1 MKLKLK
7 NTPEQV
13 ELIKAMGSR
22 NATEAREAQEAFA
35 SFIGPVVQQVIQQAG
50 SASLI
55 FVDNEFDEDDS
66 PSYPLDLYYNE
77 NQDHIT
83 VWSQGIAG
91 GLPTSHVEGMAE
103 MKIATYRLDSAV
115 TFLKKYAR
123 RARLDVLS
131 KTIERMSQE
140 VLLKQERNAW
150 AVILKA
156 LAEAQTNG
164 SVHTLGGMDSNQ
176 FLPSDINALMTLV
189 KRINGSWAGTGNDGT
204 PSDFSAKGLTDLFL
218 SPEMME
224 DVRGFAYNPVNDLDI
239 GSKDTGPVALPD
251 NVRNDIWSSAGMSAL
266 YGVVL
271 HEMLEF
277 GNGKKY
283 NALYKTFVDA
293 GGLTHLA
300 PHASAGSRDGTLD
313 LSAGASNHEVLVGLD
328 LSRDSFIRP
337 VARHADSG
345 STFVAVPDDQFVS
358 RAERIGFYGSLE
370 EGRVCL
376 DSRAIVGLHI

>member
-22 NATEAREAQEAFA
+22 NSTEAREAQEAFA
-35 SFIGPVVQQVIQQAG
+35 AFIGPVVQQVIQQAG
-50 SASLI
+50 TASLI
-55 FVDNEFDEDDS
+55 FTDNEYDEDDS
-66 PSYPLDLYYNE
+66 PSYPLDLYYSE
-77 NQDHIT
+77 NADHIT
-83 VWSQGIAG
+83 VWSQNIAG

-103 MKIATYRLDSAV
+103 MKIATYRLDTAV

-123 RARLDVLS
+123 RARLDVLG
-131 KTIERMSQE
+131 KTIERMGQE

-150 AVILKA
+150 AVVLKA

-164 SVHTLGGMDSNQ
+164 VVHTIGGMDGDQ
-176 FLPSDINALMTLV
+176 FSPSDINALMTLV
-189 KRINGSWAGTGNDGT
+189 KRINGSWAGNGNDGT

-224 DVRGFAYNPVNDLDI
+224 DVRGFAYNPVNDLDV
-239 GSKDTGPVALPD
+239 GSKTTGPVTLPD
-251 NVRNDIWSSAGMSAL
+251 NVRNDIWRSAGMSSL

-277 GNGKKY
+277 GAGKKY
-283 NALYKTFVDA
+283 NTLYKSFVD
-293 GGLTHLA
+293 GSGLTHNA
-300 PHASAGSRDGTLD
+300 PAGSGGTRDGTLN
-313 LSAGASNHEVLVGLD
+313 LSNNQVLVGLD

-376 DSRAIVGLHI
+376 DSRAIVGIHI